1 MFATAFTTLSFSTVI
16 IAGILLSTAGER
28 ALLLSLPIGC
38 RA

>member
-1 MFATAFTTLSFSTVI
+1 MFATDSTSSFT
-16 IAGILLSTAGER
+16 IAGILLQTAGAR

>member
-1 MFATAFTTLSFSTVI
+1 MFATATTLSFTTF
-16 IAGILLSTAGER
+16 AGILLSAAGER